1 MDLVVIAQI
10 ITGLATLI
18 VALVLVFQLKKQ
30 NQQLELQH
38 KDAEIQVSMMGEN
51 VHERLYNF
59 ANYSDEFLKIKPLFE
74 FFTCLDNG
82 LQFETN

>member
-30 NQQLELQH
+30 NQQLSIQH
-38 KDAEIQVSMMGEN
+38 KDSVSNSINQFRQRFEDITKETVTNKEFAEIWVRGAKLRRAS
-51 VHERLYNF
+51 
-59 ANYSDEFLKIKPLFE
+59 
-74 FFTCLDNG
+74 C
-82 LQFETN
+82 